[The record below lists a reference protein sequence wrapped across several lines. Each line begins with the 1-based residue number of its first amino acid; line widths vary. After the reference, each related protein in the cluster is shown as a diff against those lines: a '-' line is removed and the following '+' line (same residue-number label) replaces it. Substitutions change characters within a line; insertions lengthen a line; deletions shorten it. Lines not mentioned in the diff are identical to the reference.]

1 MRRINNICVFSGS
14 SDPASSIYAEKTI
27 ELGKLLAEKHINLV
41 YGGGNR
47 GLMGTLASTVQDN
60 GGHVIG
66 VLPEIFN
73 VPEVR
78 TRDNESELIITP
90 DMHSRKKAMY
100 DRADAFIALPG
111 GIGTFDELFESYTW
125 KQIGFHDKP
134 VLLLNIDGFYDGL
147 LSFLDMTVEKGFLSR
162 EAREALLVEDDP
174 RKAIEAIEGDEQVHM
189 NKI

>member
-1 MRRINNICVFSGS
+1 MRKINNICVFSGS
-14 SDPASSIYAEKTI
+14 STPTKDIYAEKTI

-47 GLMGTLASTVQDN
+47 GLMGTLASTVREN

-78 TRDNESELIITP
+78 TKDNESELIVTP

-100 DRADAFIALPG
+100 DKADAFIALPG

-147 LSFLDMTVEKGFLSR
+147 LSFLDTTVETGFLTD
-162 EAREALLVEDDP
+162 EAREALLVESDP
-174 RKAIEAIEGDEQVHM
+174 AKALEAIENEERIHM

>member
-1 MRRINNICVFSGS
+1 MRKINNICVFSGS
-14 SDPASSIYAEKTI
+14 STPTKEIYAEKTI

-41 YGGGNR
+41 YGGGKR
-47 GLMGTLASTVQDN
+47 GLMGTLASTVREN

-78 TRDNESELIITP
+78 TRDNESELIVTP
-90 DMHSRKKAMY
+90 DMHTRKKAMY
-100 DRADAFIALPG
+100 DKADAFIALPG

-147 LSFLDMTVEKGFLSR
+147 LSFLDTTVEMGFLTE
-162 EAREALLVEDDP
+162 EARKALLVEEEPD
-174 RKAIEAIEGDEQVHM
+174 KALEAIEAEERIHM

>member
-1 MRRINNICVFSGS
+1 MRKIDNICVFSGS
-14 SDPASSIYAEKTI
+14 STPAKEIYAEKTI

-47 GLMGTLASTVQDN
+47 GLMGILASTVREN

-78 TRDNESELIITP
+78 TKDNESELIVTP
-90 DMHSRKKAMY
+90 DMHSRKKMMY
-100 DRADAFIALPG
+100 DKADAFIALPG

-134 VLLLNIDGFYDGL
+134 VLLMNIDGFYDEL
-147 LSFLDMTVEKGFLSR
+147 LSFLDKTVELGFLGE
-162 EAREALLVEDDP
+162 EARNSLLVEEDAE
-174 RKAIEAIEGDEQVHM
+174 KAISALMNDERVLPS
-189 NKI
+189 KI

>member
-1 MRRINNICVFSGS
+1 MKKINNICVFSGS
-14 SDPASSIYAEKTI
+14 SDPTNRIYAEKTM

-100 DRADAFIALPG
+100 DKADAFIALPG

-147 LSFLDMTVEKGFLSR
+147 LSFLDTTVEKGFLTR
-162 EAREALLVEDDP
+162 EAREALLVEEDP
-174 RKAIEAIEGDEQVHM
+174 RKAIEAIESIEQAHM

>member
-1 MRRINNICVFSGS
+1 MRKINNICVFSGS
-14 SDPASSIYAEKTI
+14 SDPTNGIYAEKTM
-27 ELGKLLAEKHINLV
+27 ELGRLLAEKHINLV

-100 DRADAFIALPG
+100 DKADAFIALPG

-147 LSFLDMTVEKGFLSR
+147 LSFLDMTVEKGFLSE
-162 EAREALLVEDDP
+162 EAREALLVEEDP
-174 RKAIEAIEGDEQVHM
+174 RKALEAIESDEHVHM

>member
-1 MRRINNICVFSGS
+1 MRKINNICVFSGS
-14 SDPASSIYAEKTI
+14 STPTKEIYAEKTI

-47 GLMGTLASTVQDN
+47 GLMGTLASTVREN

-78 TRDNESELIITP
+78 TRDNESELIVTP
-90 DMHSRKKAMY
+90 DMHTRKKAMY
-100 DRADAFIALPG
+100 DKADAFIALPG

-147 LSFLDMTVEKGFLSR
+147 LSFLDTTVEMGFLTE
-162 EAREALLVEDDP
+162 EARKALLVEEEPD
-174 RKAIEAIEGDEQVHM
+174 KALEAIEAEERIHM